1 MAVVLCAGN
10 SFTINIIFLKV
21 TTVLILVIG
30 TGDELNCGVYD
41 GDDAATAT
49 AVDDD
54 CIISNDLKVKVKV
67 VPVLN

>member
-1 MAVVLCAGN
+1 
-10 SFTINIIFLKV
+10 
-21 TTVLILVIG
+21 VLILVIG